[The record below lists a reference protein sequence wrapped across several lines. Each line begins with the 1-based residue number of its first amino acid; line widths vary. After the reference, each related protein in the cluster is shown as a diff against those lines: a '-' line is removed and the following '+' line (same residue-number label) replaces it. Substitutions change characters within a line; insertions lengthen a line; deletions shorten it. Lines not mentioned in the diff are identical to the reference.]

1 MRRRDF
7 CTRIA
12 GLAVTASPAL
22 SHAQQKP
29 MPVIG
34 FLHGGRRAGTARYI
48 AVFRQTLAEAGFVEG
63 QNVTIEARWADDHYD
78 RLPSLAN
85 ELVARR
91 VDVIATVG
99 GRNTG
104 QAARQATSTI
114 PIVFG
119 TGGDPVASGFATSM
133 ARPEG
138 NLTGVNY
145 VVSDLG
151 PKRLDLI
158 AQIVPQSGL
167 MAALMNPQS
176 PATEEAVRGMQEAA
190 HRHGLQLLV
199 VTATS
204 EREVDDAFA
213 MVAERRVGGLV
224 IQADPFIHSRRGQL
238 IALAA
243 RHRLPTIY
251 TWREFAEEGGLITYG
266 PSLAAVYRQIAVYV
280 ARILRGAKPGD
291 LPIVRPDTFDL
302 VVNLKTAK
310 ALGLTLPPTILAL
323 ADEIIE

>member
-7 CTRIA
+7 CTGIA
-12 GLAVTASPAL
+12 GVAAAAWPVF

-29 MPVIG
+29 MPVVG
-34 FLHGGRRAGTARYI
+34 FLHAGRQAATARYL
-48 AVFRQTLAEAGFVEG
+48 AVFRRTLAEAGFVEG
-63 QNVTIEARWADDHYD
+63 QNVAIEARWADDHYD

-99 GRNTG
+99 ARNTG

-133 ARPEG
+133 ARPDG

-158 AQIVPQSGL
+158 AQMVPQSRL

-176 PATEEAVRGMQEAA
+176 TATEEAAREMQAA
-190 HRHGLQLLV
+190 AQRQGLQLLV

-204 EREVDDAFA
+204 EREVDEAFA
-213 MVAERRVGGLV
+213 AAAERRAGGLV
-224 IQADPFIHSRRGQL
+224 VQADPFIHSRRGQL

-323 ADEIIE
+323 ADEIID